1 MTIEGLLFAVFLFF
15 LRVLNNAIGTVRLI
29 LITRDKRFLS
39 AVLAFLE
46 ALIFAVVIAN
56 VVSDLSNIPNMLAY
70 CGGFAVGGYVGM
82 AIESRFITSYVVATV
97 IASTLGHSMATALR
111 ERGFGVTETLG
122 EGKDGAVTM
131 LRCVLSR
138 RDVTDFLAV
147 VRQVHP
153 DAFVSVEEA
162 RAVQHGWIRHMRL
175 PGR

>member
-1 MTIEGLLFAVFLFF
+1 MTSEGLLFAVFLFG

-29 LITRDKRFLS
+29 LITRDKRFLA

-97 IASTLGHSMATALR
+97 IASTLGHPMAIALR

-122 EGKDGAVTM
+122 EGKDGTVTM

-138 RDVTDFLAV
+138 RDVSDFLAV
-147 VRQVHP
+147 VRQVYP

-162 RAVQHGWIRHMRL
+162 RAVQHGWLRHMRQ